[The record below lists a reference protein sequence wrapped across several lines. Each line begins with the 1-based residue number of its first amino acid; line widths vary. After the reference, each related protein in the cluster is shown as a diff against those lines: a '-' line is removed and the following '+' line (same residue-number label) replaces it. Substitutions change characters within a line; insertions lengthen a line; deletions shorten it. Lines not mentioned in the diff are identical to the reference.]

1 MAASS
6 ACRVEDAFD
15 WSAPDYVSILQAR
28 VDRLNRIS
36 KNPYCMPALWAY
48 YRDNPADFI
57 SDWGCTVDPRNVAR
71 GLPSFLPF
79 VLMPKQRELINWI
92 IEHWRGNRS
101 GIVEKSRDC
110 GASWIAMA
118 LSCTLCIFHDSMMIG
133 VGSATED
140 KLDRSGDPDTL
151 FYKARMFMTH
161 LPPEFRGKFDPDRHS
176 PYMRLFVH
184 DTSSSITG
192 EAGDNLGRGG
202 RKAIYFVDEAAH
214 LSHPMLVDGSL
225 IATTDCRI
233 DMSSVSIEGMA
244 NHFAQKRHSGQVD
257 VFTMHWR
264 DDLRKNEAWAEKK
277 RETTD
282 PAIWNSEYELNYM
295 AAAEGT
301 IIPFQWIQDS
311 IGASQKLNIKP
322 SGVKRGA
329 LDVAD
334 QGRDVNAFAAR
345 YGIEVTHCSTWSG
358 AGSDLFATAEQAFM
372 LCDNLQLEGYD
383 YDADGL
389 GAGIRGDAT
398 RIQARR
404 KDQRL
409 KPLSVVAFRGS
420 AGVLDPERKV
430 EGTDRTNL
438 DMFQNLKAQSWWALR
453 RRFAET
459 HNAVTGKK
467 YDPDAIISL
476 SPGIANLTALVN
488 ELAQPQWKY
497 STTGKL
503 QVDKVPDGAASPNRA
518 DAIMML
524 FGARRLPMKIN
535 PALFEMA

>member
-1 MAASS
+1 
-6 ACRVEDAFD
+6 
-15 WSAPDYVSILQAR
+15 
-28 VDRLNRIS
+28 
-36 KNPYCMPALWAY
+36 
-48 YRDNPADFI
+48 
-57 SDWGCTVDPRNVAR
+57 
-71 GLPSFLPF
+71 
-79 VLMPKQRELINWI
+79 
-92 IEHWRGNRS
+92 
-101 GIVEKSRDC
+101 
-110 GASWIAMA
+110 
-118 LSCTLCIFHDSMMIG
+118 
-133 VGSATED
+133 
-140 KLDRSGDPDTL
+140 
-151 FYKARMFMTH
+151 
-161 LPPEFRGKFDPDRHS
+161 
-176 PYMRLFVH
+176 
-184 DTSSSITG
+184 
-192 EAGDNLGRGG
+192 
-202 RKAIYFVDEAAH
+202 
-214 LSHPMLVDGSL
+214 
-225 IATTDCRI
+225 
-233 DMSSVSIEGMA
+233 
-244 NHFAQKRHSGQVD
+244 
-257 VFTMHWR
+257 
-264 DDLRKNEAWAEKK
+264 
-277 RETTD
+277 
-282 PAIWNSEYELNYM
+282 
-295 AAAEGT
+295 
-301 IIPFQWIQDS
+301 
-311 IGASQKLNIKP
+311 
-322 SGVKRGA
+322 
-329 LDVAD
+329 
-334 QGRDVNAFAAR
+334 
-345 YGIEVTHCSTWSG
+345 
-358 AGSDLFATAEQAFM
+358 M

-420 AGVLDPERKV
+420 AGVLDPDRKV